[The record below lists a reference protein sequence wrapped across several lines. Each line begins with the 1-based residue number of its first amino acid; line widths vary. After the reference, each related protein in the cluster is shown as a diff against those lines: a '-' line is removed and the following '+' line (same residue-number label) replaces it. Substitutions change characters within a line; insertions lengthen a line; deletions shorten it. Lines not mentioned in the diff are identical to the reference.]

1 MTEKELKKL
10 SRAELLEMLIAQS
23 KRADE
28 LQEKLE
34 KAEEELHSRQLKV
47 DEAGSLAEASLRLNG
62 VFEAA
67 QAASEQY
74 LENIRLL
81 NERQEEICAKR
92 EAESKAKAERLL
104 TETKDSCEEMRAQ
117 AKLDSAAYW
126 TEVSAKLEAFYAE
139 HAGLRELLSMRMPK
153 WEQQEQD
160 DEK

>member
-34 KAEEELHSRQLKV
+34 KAEVELNSRQLKV
-47 DEAGSLAEASLRLNG
+47 DEAGSIAEASLRLNG

-74 LENIRLL
+74 LENIRALQ
-81 NERQEEICAKR
+81 ERQEEICAKR
-92 EAESKAKAERLL
+92 DAESKAEAERLL
-104 TETKDSCEEMRAQ
+104 TDTKESCKKMMTE
-117 AKLDSAAYW
+117 AKAASENYW
-126 TEVSAKLEAFYAE
+126 AEVSERLENFYAE
-139 HAGLRELLSMRMPK
+139 HAGLRELLSLTMPK
-153 WEQQEQD
+153 KEQD
-160 DEK
+160 DAE

>member
-10 SRAELLEMLIAQS
+10 GRAELLEMLIAQS

-34 KAEEELHSRQLKV
+34 KAEAELNSRQLKV
-47 DEAGSLAEASLRLNG
+47 DDAGSIAEAALRLNG
-62 VFEAA
+62 VFDAA

-92 EAESKAKAERLL
+92 EAESKAEAERLL
-104 TETKDSCEEMRAQ
+104 KETKDSCEKMMEQ

-126 TEVSAKLEAFYAE
+126 AEVSTRLENFYVE
-139 HAGLRELLSMRMPK
+139 HAGLRELLSLTMPK
-153 WEQQEQD
+153 AEQD
-160 DEK
+160 DAE